1 MGDGTLK
8 HIFLDDYRK
17 CPSGFVLARDAEECI
32 MLLANMPVGILSL
45 DYDLG
50 YGQPTGLEVV
60 RYIVEHGIYP
70 QEVYLHTSSE
80 AGRMQMY
87 RLLSQHAPKDMV
99 LHYRAMPDEVRERAA
114 RDGSTGESSKQ

>member
-1 MGDGTLK
+1 MGNGTLK
-8 HIFLDDYRK
+8 HIYLDDCRK
-17 CPSGFVLARDAEECI
+17 CPPGFVLARDAEECI

-50 YGQPTGLEVV
+50 YGQPTGLSVV
-60 RYIVEHGIYP
+60 QYMVDHGVYP

-87 RLLSQHAPKDMV
+87 RLLSQHAPKSTE
-99 LHYRAMPDEVRERAA
+99 LHYRAMPDEVRDRIA
-114 RDGSTGESSKQ
+114 GSGTSD

>member
-17 CPSGFVLARDAEECI
+17 CPAGFVLARNAEECI
-32 MLLANMPVGILSL
+32 MLLANLPVGILSL

-60 RYIVEHGIYP
+60 RYMVENGVYP

-87 RLLSQHAPKDMV
+87 HLLAQHAPKSMT
-99 LHYRAMPDEVRERAA
+99 LHYRAMPEEVRERAA
-114 RDGSTGESSKQ
+114 RNEASDTGSGC